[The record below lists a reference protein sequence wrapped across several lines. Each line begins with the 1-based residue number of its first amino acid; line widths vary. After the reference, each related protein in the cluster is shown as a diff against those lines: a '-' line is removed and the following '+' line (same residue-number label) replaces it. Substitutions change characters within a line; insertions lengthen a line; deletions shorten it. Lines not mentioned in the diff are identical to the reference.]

1 MYSELYVAVQGQK
14 FSRKESISACI
25 SNYYKVIS
33 HYDFIFFF
41 FDSSR
46 NLSLILWPSESDI
59 INIKIF
65 LFIVA

>member
-33 HYDFIFFF
+33 HYDFILFFF
-41 FDSSR
+41 ETSR
-46 NLSLILWPSESDI
+46 NLSLILWPS
-59 INIKIF
+59 
-65 LFIVA
+65 